1 MNEDIDIP
9 ERRRQE
15 IKRYLDLTRR
25 LWDEAERLG
34 MQKYRDTTPES
45 PDWQDALKLQREWEE
60 SKAYKAWHKNIHLQP
75 RTPIECY
82 FAKAEDQATW
92 RKHLETKNAAL
103 MPLEGKVKD
112 LEKERDRLQPHAER
126 GKKILK
132 AAKKG
137 AERTRKRKTERQEA
151 FLKTFARAERDF
163 PKYTRQGQ
171 IDEAIRRLKRRGI
184 TISRST
190 AWKYLKNPEVKNS
203 EG

>member
-60 SKAYKAWHKNIHLQP
+60 SKAYKAWHKDIHLQP

-92 RKHLETKNAAL
+92 RKHLETKNAEL
-103 MPLEGKVKD
+103 MPLEGTVKD
-112 LEKERDRLQPHAER
+112 LEKECDRLRPHAKR
-126 GKKILK
+126 GMKTLE

-137 AERTRKRKTERQEA
+137 GRDVARKHHKPKREQYRTALVKYMEKNGRPPYGPGSVSLTAGRERVAARFGVSRRTVERHTKDL
-151 FLKTFARAERDF
+151 FTK
-163 PKYTRQGQ
+163 
-171 IDEAIRRLKRRGI
+171 
-184 TISRST
+184 
-190 AWKYLKNPEVKNS
+190 
-203 EG
+203 